1 MILTKSQTGEIKVI
15 LSDLDHLRNDPMV
28 RFKTEIVEGKSYTI
42 ISYMIADKAYWDTPL
57 ADETRGITFETDTGK
72 CVSRPF
78 VKFFNV
84 SERSDTDSATVARD
98 FVECYEKRDGSMLT
112 PIITQNGNIVF
123 KTKKSFYSDVANQ
136 ANNLATISIK
146 NFCRIC
152 LGVYDSTPIFEFT
165 HPDHRI
171 VLDYPGESH
180 FTLLAIRQ
188 NDSGDYLEYD
198 TMESFATESG
208 IPVIKKFD
216 LTWDEIQR
224 SIEND
229 KGIEGYVLLLKDG
242 RRVKYKTD
250 WYLEQHLLRTEVR
263 VRDIAESVANG
274 TIDDFKSSFVLAE
287 LPIEEIEEIEK
298 QVTGEIAK
306 ICSDVVFIAR
316 EFIGKSFK
324 DAAVTLKGSEYFS
337 LVMSELRGKEP
348 NYIDF
353 WKKNFLRLYP
363 LRSLINRKF

>member
-1 MILTKSQTGEIKVI
+1 MI
-15 LSDLDHLRNDPMV
+15 LSDLDRFRNDPMV

-152 LGVYDSTPIFEFT
+152 LGVYDLTPIFEFT

-198 TMESFATESG
+198 TMESYATESG

-242 RRVKYKTD
+242 RRVKYKTA
-250 WYLEQHLLRTEVR
+250 WYLSMHRTMTELRA
-263 VRDIAESVANG
+263 RDVAEAVVNETVDDLKSLVASQG
-274 TIDDFKSSFVLAE
+274 KDIT
-287 LPIEEIEEIEK
+287 PIEAIED
-298 QVTGEIAK
+298 QV
-306 ICSDVVFIAR
+306 AR
-316 EFIGKSFK
+316 ELHSIRSEVNTVAQSFIGETFK
-324 DAAVTLKGSEYFS
+324 DAAIALKGTQLFS

-353 WKKNFLRLYP
+353 WKKNFLKRYS
-363 LRSLINRKF
+363 LRVVYNPSFSKDE